1 MKVVLLAVAGA
12 AGALSRYGIG
22 VALGVRSFPWTTLGI
37 NLAGSFLLGVVLRLG
52 DLRHW
57 PDTTTVPLAVGF
69 LGAFTTF
76 STFSYEVH
84 TLLRTDR
91 APAALAYVAM
101 SVLGGVAAAAAGYA
115 GARSLA

>member
-37 NLAGSFLLGVVLRLG
+37 NLAGS
-52 DLRHW
+52 
-57 PDTTTVPLAVGF
+57 
-69 LGAFTTF
+69 
-76 STFSYEVH
+76 
-84 TLLRTDR
+84 LLRTDR
-91 APAALAYVAM
+91 APAALAYGAM

-115 GARSLA
+115 GARSPSSRPRACGGPS

>member
-37 NLAGSFLLGVVLRLG
+37 NLAGS
-52 DLRHW
+52 
-57 PDTTTVPLAVGF
+57 
-69 LGAFTTF
+69 
-76 STFSYEVH
+76 
-84 TLLRTDR
+84 LLRTDR
-91 APAALAYVAM
+91 APAALAYGAM